1 MRSLWK
7 LYLALLVITAADG
20 GLTTIFSPF
29 LEHAKFAYDQIG
41 LIVALLG
48 ITQLIARLPAGL
60 LYGKG
65 KVKLL
70 LAGFLLLYI
79 GSTAAFAYD
88 GGPLYIIIWTVWR
101 GFAFGGIGTIMLAW
115 AIELNSN
122 SASQGAAMGWYT
134 AALSAGYSIGSFFG
148 GYFADTLGFSPTFV
162 IMGVLPLISLW
173 LMLTMAAPLRV
184 GSPRSSANLS
194 NSARGFGRWMQ
205 WTSAIS
211 PNLMLAT
218 LIAFYLNF
226 LDDGFGAF
234 FPLFG
239 LSIGLN
245 LTFVG
250 FLKSIRSLTA
260 TGLRPFAGAIFKR
273 VPMGL
278 LTNVLLVAW
287 AGAVFIIPDL
297 HEPWILIV
305 LFILIGVCRGL
316 TRVASATMIA
326 EERSKNIGGIG
337 LASGLYNAGLDVGAF
352 LGPLVGGWIASA
364 SDITT
369 MFRVAPTALLV
380 VYLAATLAVTRVQA
394 RQAVNSEQ

>member
-1 MRSLWK
+1 MRSMWK

-29 LEHAKFAYDQIG
+29 LEHSKFAYDQIG

-48 ITQLIARLPAGL
+48 ITQLIARLPAGV
-60 LYGKG
+60 LYGRAG
-65 KVKLL
+65 VKFL
-70 LAGFLLLYI
+70 LAGFLLLFI
-79 GSTAAFAYD
+79 VSTAAFAYD
-88 GGPLYIIIWTVWR
+88 GGSRYILFWTIWR

-115 AIELNSN
+115 AIELNST

-162 IMGVLPLISLW
+162 IMGVLPLISLS
-173 LMLTMAAPLRV
+173 LMLTMATPLRV
-184 GSPRSSANLS
+184 GAPQLPANRS
-194 NSARGFGRWMQ
+194 NSARGRERWTQ
-205 WTSAIS
+205 WTSALT

-250 FLKSIRSLTA
+250 LLKSIRSLTA
-260 TGLRPFAGAIFKR
+260 TGLRPFAGVIFKH

-278 LTNVLLVAW
+278 LNNVLLVAW
-287 AGAVFIIPDL
+287 AAAVFVIPDL
-297 HEPWILIV
+297 HEPWILIL

-326 EERSKNIGGIG
+326 EERSKNTGGIG
-337 LASGLYNAGLDVGAF
+337 VASGLYNAGLDIGAF

-369 MFRVAPTALLV
+369 MFRIAPTALLV

-394 RQAVNSEQ
+394 RQAVISNR